1 MYPCD
6 VTNPSANEYTTM
18 TIDMIIDVKVI
29 DLKVS
34 ISIRLSL
41 GIVKDWLGLLCGSV
55 EERE

>member
-1 MYPCD
+1 
-6 VTNPSANEYTTM
+6 M